1 MEAIVT
7 HTELHRALLATME
20 DTMAMVREKPSLAMD
35 MVVLHS
41 MHMEAIVIHIEVH
54 RVSMDTMDM
63 DMAMVRGLLM
73 LDMVTVMD
81 MVLLLSMSPR
91 LTMDMVTTLPIT
103 TMVTVSTRGLL
114 MLSQDMAMVTLSVI
128 LIEVHRDSM
137 DTMVDMDMDMDIMD
151 MARDLLS
158 QVIMVMP
165 ALLSTKAVLTT
176 MDPTDMV
183 SSIMARDPLMLD
195 IMDTMDT
202 VVLVTSKLTD
212 LTLTMVSVWHIL
224 TKCGVRCQVEIV
236 Q

>member
-7 HTELHRALLATME
+7 HIELHRVLLDTM
-20 DTMAMVREKPSLAMD
+20 DTMAREKQSLAMD

-41 MHMEAIVIHIEVH
+41 MPMEVIVIH
-54 RVSMDTMDM
+54 
-63 DMAMVRGLLM
+63 
-73 LDMVTVMD
+73 
-81 MVLLLSMSPR
+81 
-91 LTMDMVTTLPIT
+91 
-103 TMVTVSTRGLL
+103 
-114 MLSQDMAMVTLSVI
+114 
-128 LIEVHRDSM
+128 IEVHRDSM
-137 DTMVDMDMDMDIMD
+137 DTMDMDMSMVRGLQMLSQDMGMVMLSVILIEVHKDSMDTMAGMDMDMDIMD

-176 MDPTDMV
+176 MDLTDMV
-183 SSIMARDPLMLD
+183 SSIMARDPLMQD

-224 TKCGVRCQVEIV
+224 TKCGVRRPVEIA

>member
-1 MEAIVT
+1 M
-7 HTELHRALLATME
+7 
-20 DTMAMVREKPSLAMD
+20 DTMAMAREKQSLAMD

-41 MHMEAIVIHIEVH
+41 MPMEVIVIH
-54 RVSMDTMDM
+54 
-63 DMAMVRGLLM
+63 
-73 LDMVTVMD
+73 
-81 MVLLLSMSPR
+81 
-91 LTMDMVTTLPIT
+91 
-103 TMVTVSTRGLL
+103 
-114 MLSQDMAMVTLSVI
+114 
-128 LIEVHRDSM
+128 IEVHRDSM
-137 DTMVDMDMDMDIMD
+137 DTMDMDMSMVRGLLMLSQDMGMVMLSVILIEVHKDSMDTMAGMDMDMDIMD

-212 LTLTMVSVWHIL
+212 PTLTMVSVWHIL
-224 TKCGVRCQVEIV
+224 TKCRVRHQVDTV

>member
-1 MEAIVT
+1 M
-7 HTELHRALLATME
+7 
-20 DTMAMVREKPSLAMD
+20 P
-35 MVVLHS
+35 
-41 MHMEAIVIHIEVH
+41 MEAIVIHIEVH
-54 RVSMDTMDM
+54 KVSMDTTDM
-63 DMAMVRGLLM
+63 DMSMVRGLLM
-73 LDMVTVMD
+73 LDMAMAMD
-81 MVLLLSMSPR
+81 MELPLSMSPR
-91 LTMDMVTTLPIT
+91 LTMDMATTLPIT
-103 TMVTVSTRGLL
+103 TMVTVFTRDLQ
-114 MLSQDMAMVTLSVI
+114 MLSQDMVMQSVI
-128 LIEVHRDSM
+128 FIEVHKDSM

-224 TKCGVRCQVEIV
+224 TKCGVMSQVDIV

>member
-7 HTELHRALLATME
+7 HIELHRVLLDTM
-20 DTMAMVREKPSLAMD
+20 DTMAMAREKQSLAMD

-41 MHMEAIVIHIEVH
+41 MPMEVIVIHIEVH

-63 DMAMVRGLLM
+63 AMAMARGLLM
-73 LDMVTVMD
+73 LDMAMAMD
-81 MVLLLSMSPR
+81 MELPLSMSPR
-91 LTMDMVTTLPIT
+91 LTMDMATTLPIT
-103 TMVTVSTRGLL
+103 TMVTVFTRGLQ
-114 MLSQDMAMVTLSVI
+114 MLSQDMVMLSVI
-128 LIEVHRDSM
+128 LIEVHKDSM
-137 DTMVDMDMDMDIMD
+137 DTMVGMDMDMDIMD

>member
-1 MEAIVT
+1 
-7 HTELHRALLATME
+7 
-20 DTMAMVREKPSLAMD
+20 
-35 MVVLHS
+35 

-63 DMAMVRGLLM
+63 DTVMVRGLLM

-81 MVLLLSMSPR
+81 IVLLLSMSPR
-91 LTMDMVTTLPIT
+91 LTMDMDTPLPIT

-128 LIEVHRDSM
+128 LIEVHRDYM

-151 MARDLLS
+151 MAKGLLS
-158 QVIMVMP
+158 QDIMVML

-176 MDPTDMV
+176 MDPMDMV
-183 SSIMARDPLMLD
+183 SSIMARDLLMLD
-195 IMDTMDT
+195 IMDTMDM

-212 LTLTMVSVWHIL
+212 HTLTMVSVLLIL
-224 TKCGVRCQVEIV
+224 TKSGVRWRLCNSCNVKCQDTDITHNT
-236 Q
+236 